1 MLFSCFCVIIL
12 LGDGI
17 MLEKFNADIIS
28 SMKEKNAFRLTV
40 LRMVKGAMQM
50 EHINNKKE
58 VNDELLIECVEK
70 QIKLRNDSINEFK
83 KASRDDLIKKNEE
96 EIAILKEYLPEQLSI
111 EEVESIIEEV
121 FDRVK
126 PTGMKEMGLIMKE
139 VTPKVKGRFNMSEVS
154 SIIKTKLNN
163 L

>member
-1 MLFSCFCVIIL
+1 
-12 LGDGI
+12 
-17 MLEKFNADIIS
+17 MLERFNKDIII

-83 KASRDDLIKKNEE
+83 KANRDDLVKKNED
-96 EIAILKEYLPEQLSI
+96 EITILKEYLPEQLTK
-111 EEVESIIEEV
+111 EEVISIIDEV
-121 FDRVK
+121 FDNVK
-126 PTGMKEMGLIMKE
+126 PSSMKDMGTVMKV
-139 VTPKVKGRFNMSEVS
+139 VTPLVKGKFDMGEVS
-154 SIIKTKLNN
+154 SIIKNKLNS
-163 L
+163 

>member
-1 MLFSCFCVIIL
+1 
-12 LGDGI
+12 
-17 MLEKFNADIIS
+17 MLERFNKDIII

-83 KASRDDLIKKNEE
+83 KANRDDLVKKNED
-96 EIAILKEYLPEQLSI
+96 EITILKEYLPEQLTKK
-111 EEVESIIEEV
+111 EVISIIDEV
-121 FDRVK
+121 FDNVK
-126 PTGMKEMGLIMKE
+126 PSSMKDMGTVMKV
-139 VTPKVKGRFNMSEVS
+139 VTPLVKGKFDMGEVS
-154 SIIKTKLNN
+154 SIIKNKLNS
-163 L
+163 